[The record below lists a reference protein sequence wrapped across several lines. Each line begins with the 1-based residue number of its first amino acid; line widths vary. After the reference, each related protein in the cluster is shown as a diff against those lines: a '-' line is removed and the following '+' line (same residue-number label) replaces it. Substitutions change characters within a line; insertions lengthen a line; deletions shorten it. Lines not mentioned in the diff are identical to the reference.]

1 MAVASLRLFAFQLF
15 ETLLNTPSQI
25 VVESA
30 LLRVEI
36 IKQDVFGTALGG
48 GSDSIFIS

>member
-1 MAVASLRLFAFQLF
+1 M
-15 ETLLNTPSQI
+15 LLNAPSQI
-25 VVESA
+25 VVDFA
-30 LLRVEI
+30 LLRLEI